1 MSLFPRLRGGRGH
14 FERKCPS
21 VHLKATVDVT
31 NKSQRSP
38 EGDCSQ
44 HERENK
50 RSEQRI
56 SEEFHALYK
65 AAHVGA
71 IVVVEERVKKY
82 KDASGAGTKN
92 TSPPPAV
99 VLA

>member
-1 MSLFPRLRGGRGH
+1 MRGNGLL
-14 FERKCPS
+14 S

-38 EGDCSQ
+38 KGDRSQ

-56 SEEFHALYK
+56 SEEFDALYK

-71 IVVVEERVKKY
+71 IVVVEERVNKY
-82 KDASGAGTKN
+82 KDASGAG
-92 TSPPPAV
+92 A
-99 VLA
+99 